1 MLGRSDWIVLFEVMG
16 VSVYPN
22 AVVNVFISGNHHSTK
37 ISVFKNKEN
46 YFKIFEDLI

>member
-1 MLGRSDWIVLFEVMG
+1 MLIEVMG
-16 VSVYPN
+16 VSVYLN

-46 YFKIFEDLI
+46 YFKNIRRFNLMPLAK